1 MLGRALEVE
10 KKQRPPEQWEIKA
23 RIVAFNDFNIMIAGA
38 TAVVGIVYIVLRK
51 LGYDLPWLF

>member
-1 MLGRALEVE
+1 M
-10 KKQRPPEQWEIKA
+10 EIKA